1 MEEQATALLMKKS
14 SFLERA
20 QKPGHWA
27 AEDIGNK
34 FAVPLPDEEVT
45 EYREIFGLSCGVGE
59 GTDAL
64 RAVAVLADA

>member
-1 MEEQATALLMKKS
+1 MKKS
-14 SFLERA
+14 SFLEHA

-34 FAVPLPDEEVT
+34 FADPLPDEEVT
-45 EYREIFGLSCGVGE
+45 EYREIFGLSCGFGE

-64 RAVAVLADA
+64 RAVAMLADS